1 MEKRSRRRIRD
12 LENLLA
18 SEGLFENESGC
29 ARISIMAK
37 STKALL
43 TGRIQMCRPIP
54 PSLTSGLQHTAGHTA
69 HARTFV
75 EAKLLASW
83 CSGPFSLKVAALVK
97 VSNSMRRSKKLERK
111 NGYCRSPLSA

>member
-43 TGRIQMCRPIP
+43 TGRIQMCKTNIP
-54 PSLTSGLQHTAGHTA
+54 PSLTSGLQHTAGPY
-69 HARTFV
+69 R
-75 EAKLLASW
+75 
-83 CSGPFSLKVAALVK
+83 
-97 VSNSMRRSKKLERK
+97 
-111 NGYCRSPLSA
+111 